1 MAQLSSVSVRGFS
14 EQGITAID
22 PCRRADVF
30 RMNSAG
36 ETIMRR
42 SEKVMEFI
50 DKIKDFFF
58 TADEEDDMMNDVP
71 PVRNTETPRP
81 TREERA
87 ERAAQYAPQPAPA
100 PAREEAP
107 MGADSMPN
115 GGRRNKVVNI
125 QTTAQLQVVL
135 VKPTAFTDAKQIA
148 DHLIAKKTVVLNLET
163 ASPENKR
170 RIIDF
175 LVGVAYANGGS
186 LKPVANL
193 TYIITPYN
201 VGFVGEDLVG
211 ELENNGVFI

>member
-1 MAQLSSVSVRGFS
+1 MKLFDG
-14 EQGITAID
+14 
-22 PCRRADVF
+22 
-30 RMNSAG
+30 
-36 ETIMRR
+36 
-42 SEKVMEFI
+42 
-50 DKIKDFFF
+50 IKDFFF
-58 TADEEDDMMNDVP
+58 ASDDDDFDEADVP
-71 PVRNTETPRP
+71 VRSGSDRPSYSRPETD
-81 TREERA
+81 E
-87 ERAAQYAPQPAPA
+87 APA
-100 PAREEAP
+100 SAAPAGEPGSA
-107 MGADSMPN
+107 
-115 GGRRNKVVNI
+115 RRNKVVNI

-135 VKPTAFTDAKQIA
+135 VKPSAFTDAKQIA

-201 VGFVGEDLVG
+201 VGFIGEDLVG

>member
-1 MAQLSSVSVRGFS
+1 
-14 EQGITAID
+14 
-22 PCRRADVF
+22 
-30 RMNSAG
+30 
-36 ETIMRR
+36 MRR
-42 SEKVMEFI
+42 MENHTMEIF
-50 DKIKDFFF
+50 DKFKEFFF
-58 TADEEDDMMNDVP
+58 SNEDEDLSIPEP
-71 PVRNTETPRP
+71 AARTERIVRDEHP
-81 TREERA
+81 A
-87 ERAAQYAPQPAPA
+87 YSAPA
-100 PAREEAP
+100 PSATAP
-107 MGADSMPN
+107 AHAAPATPAAAPEYSERPATGEKR
-115 GGRRNKVVNI
+115 GNKVVNI

-135 VKPTAFTDAKQIA
+135 VKPSAFTDAKQIA

-201 VGFVGEDLVG
+201 VDFIGEDLVG

>member
-1 MAQLSSVSVRGFS
+1 MKLFDG
-14 EQGITAID
+14 
-22 PCRRADVF
+22 
-30 RMNSAG
+30 
-36 ETIMRR
+36 
-42 SEKVMEFI
+42 
-50 DKIKDFFF
+50 IKDFFF
-58 TADEEDDMMNDVP
+58 AADDDDFEADMPMRHERESGSFRPSEQDDA
-71 PVRNTETPRP
+71 PVNEG
-81 TREERA
+81 
-87 ERAAQYAPQPAPA
+87 APSG
-100 PAREEAP
+100 
-107 MGADSMPN
+107 MG
-115 GGRRNKVVNI
+115 GTGRRNKVVNI

-135 VKPTAFTDAKQIA
+135 VKPSAFTDAKQIA

-201 VGFVGEDLVG
+201 VGFIGEDLVG

>member
-1 MAQLSSVSVRGFS
+1 MKLF
-14 EQGITAID
+14 E
-22 PCRRADVF
+22 
-30 RMNSAG
+30 N
-36 ETIMRR
+36 
-42 SEKVMEFI
+42 
-50 DKIKDFFF
+50 IKEFFF
-58 TADEEDDMMNDVP
+58 AAEDEDIDQTDVP
-71 PVRNTETPRP
+71 VRHSQS
-81 TREERA
+81 ERSS
-87 ERAAQYAPQPAPA
+87 YS
-100 PAREEAP
+100 
-107 MGADSMPN
+107 ADSDESSSN
-115 GGRRNKVVNI
+115 EGSSRRNKVVNI

-135 VKPTAFTDAKQIA
+135 VKPSAFTDAKQIA

-201 VGFVGEDLVG
+201 VGFIGEDLVG

>member
-1 MAQLSSVSVRGFS
+1 MKLF
-14 EQGITAID
+14 E
-22 PCRRADVF
+22 
-30 RMNSAG
+30 N
-36 ETIMRR
+36 
-42 SEKVMEFI
+42 
-50 DKIKDFFF
+50 IKEFFF
-58 TADEEDDMMNDVP
+58 APEEDEMDQADM
-71 PVRNTETPRP
+71 PVNHQRRGERP
-81 TREERA
+81 GFGGEQDDMTG
-87 ERAAQYAPQPAPA
+87 APESAP
-100 PAREEAP
+100 
-107 MGADSMPN
+107 S
-115 GGRRNKVVNI
+115 GRRNKVVNI

-135 VKPTAFTDAKQIA
+135 VKPSAFTDAKQIA

-201 VGFVGEDLVG
+201 VGFIGEDLVG

>member
-1 MAQLSSVSVRGFS
+1 MKIFDS
-14 EQGITAID
+14 
-22 PCRRADVF
+22 
-30 RMNSAG
+30 
-36 ETIMRR
+36 
-42 SEKVMEFI
+42 
-50 DKIKDFFF
+50 IKDFFF
-58 TADEEDDMMNDVP
+58 ASDEDDDEIVSDTK
-71 PVRNTETPRP
+71 PVQSDSRS
-81 TREERA
+81 
-87 ERAAQYAPQPAPA
+87 ERAAASTAAYNISNNQNVNNNTPDDYDEPAPE
-100 PAREEAP
+100 PT
-107 MGADSMPN
+107 
-115 GGRRNKVVNI
+115 GRRNKVVNI

-135 VKPTAFTDAKQIA
+135 VKPSAFTDAKQIA

-201 VGFVGEDLVG
+201 VGFIGEDLVG

>member
-1 MAQLSSVSVRGFS
+1 MKLF
-14 EQGITAID
+14 D
-22 PCRRADVF
+22 
-30 RMNSAG
+30 N
-36 ETIMRR
+36 
-42 SEKVMEFI
+42 
-50 DKIKDFFF
+50 IKDFFF
-58 TADEEDDMMNDVP
+58 ASEDDEEP
-71 PVRNTETPRP
+71 AAAEAPVHHPDARS
-81 TREERA
+81 
-87 ERAAQYAPQPAPA
+87 ERAAASAAAYNQNLEQHNDEPAAP
-100 PAREEAP
+100 
-107 MGADSMPN
+107 D
-115 GGRRNKVVNI
+115 GRRNKVVNI

-135 VKPTAFTDAKQIA
+135 VKPSAFTDAKQIA

-201 VGFVGEDLVG
+201 VGFIGEDLVG

>member
-1 MAQLSSVSVRGFS
+1 MSVV
-14 EQGITAID
+14 E
-22 PCRRADVF
+22 
-30 RMNSAG
+30 
-36 ETIMRR
+36 
-42 SEKVMEFI
+42 
-50 DKIKDFFF
+50 KIKEFFF
-58 TADEEDDMMNDVP
+58 SMDENGGEDEGGEDEMQELNEPVRKPAPEPSHDNEEREEPVTPVTP
-71 PVRNTETPRP
+71 PVRETP
-81 TREERA
+81 
-87 ERAAQYAPQPAPA
+87 APSPVSSTGNSVSD
-100 PAREEAP
+100 RISTSDRLNNNNNN
-107 MGADSMPN
+107 G

-135 VKPTAFTDAKQIA
+135 VKPSAFTDAKQIA

-201 VGFVGEDLVG
+201 VGFIGEDLVG